1 MASIQFRTPRP
12 RDSRTALD
20 RLQRDM
26 MRAFDRLGT
35 GTAPAGGNPFPPVN
49 LYESKDGYVLT
60 AEIPGV
66 DSEDLEVS
74 VEGERV
80 TIGGKR
86 SIEYPTDGSTSLH
99 RRERQVGVFR
109 RTFNLPEPA
118 DPEKTEAL
126 RRHGILMVRIPK
138 AESAQP
144 RRISV
149 RAS

>member
-1 MASIQFRTPRP
+1 
-12 RDSRTALD
+12 
-20 RLQRDM
+20 M

-35 GTAPAGGNPFPPVN
+35 GPATGRGTPFPPVN
-49 LYESKDGYVLT
+49 LYESADGYVLT

-66 DSEDLEVS
+66 KSDDVEVS
-74 VEGERV
+74 VEEERI

-86 SIEYPTDGSTSLH
+86 AIEYPSDGSTSLH
-99 RRERQVGVFR
+99 RRERQAGVFR

-118 DPEKTEAL
+118 DPEKTEAIC
-126 RRHGILMVRIPK
+126 RHGVLMVRLPK
-138 AESAQP
+138 AEAHQP

>member
-1 MASIQFRTPRP
+1 MASIQFRGPR
-12 RDSRTALD
+12 SRESWTELD

-35 GTAPAGGNPFPPVN
+35 GVAPARGAPFPPVN
-49 LYESKDGYVLT
+49 LYESSEGYVLT

-66 DSEDLEVS
+66 KSEDLEVS

-80 TIGGKR
+80 TLGGKR
-86 SIEYPTDGSTSLH
+86 AIDYPTDGSTSLH
-99 RRERQVGVFR
+99 RRERQAGSFR
-109 RTFNLPEPA
+109 RTFTLPEPA
-118 DPEKTEAL
+118 DPEKTEAIC
-126 RRHGILMVRIPK
+126 RHGILMVRIPK

>member
-1 MASIQFRTPRP
+1 MATIRFRSPRS
-12 RDSRTALD
+12 RDSLGALD

-26 MRAFDRLGT
+26 MHAFDRLGT
-35 GTAPAGGNPFPPVN
+35 RGDPARGTPFPPVN
-49 LYESKDGYVLT
+49 LYEDAEGYVLT

-66 DSEDLEVS
+66 KSEDLEVS

-86 SIEYPTDGSTSLH
+86 NIEYPSDGSTSLH
-99 RRERQVGVFR
+99 RRERQTGVFR
-109 RTFNLPEPA
+109 RAFNLPEPA
-118 DPEKTEAL
+118 DPEKTEAIC
-126 RRHGILMVRIPK
+126 RHGILMVRIPK

>member
-1 MASIQFRTPRP
+1 
-12 RDSRTALD
+12 
-20 RLQRDM
+20 M
-26 MRAFDRLGT
+26 MQAFDRLGT
-35 GTAPAGGNPFPPVN
+35 GVVPARGTPFPPVN
-49 LYESKDGYVLT
+49 LYEVTEGYVLT

-66 DSEDLEVS
+66 KAEDLDVS

-80 TIGGKR
+80 TIRGERG
-86 SIEYPTDGSTSLH
+86 IEYPSDGSTSLH
-99 RRERQVGVFR
+99 RRERQAGVFR

-118 DPEKTEAL
+118 DPEKTEAIC
-126 RRHGILMVRIPK
+126 RHGILMVRIPK

>member
-1 MASIQFRTPRP
+1 MATIRFRSPW
-12 RDSRTALD
+12 SGGSWSALD
-20 RLQRDM
+20 QLQSEM

-35 GTAPAGGNPFPPVN
+35 GAGPARGTPFPPVN
-49 LYESKDGYVLT
+49 LYETAEGYVLT

-66 DSEDLEVS
+66 KSEDLEVS

-86 SIEYPTDGSTSLH
+86 AIEYPSDGNTSLH
-99 RRERQVGVFR
+99 RRERQSGVFR
-109 RTFNLPEPA
+109 RAFSLPEPA
-118 DPEKTEAL
+118 DPEKTEAIC
-126 RRHGILMVRIPK
+126 RHGILMVRIPK
-138 AESAQP
+138 AASHQP

>member
-1 MASIQFRTPRP
+1 MASIRFRSPRS
-12 RDSRTALD
+12 RDSWGALD
-20 RLQRDM
+20 QLQRDM

-35 GTAPAGGNPFPPVN
+35 GVGPARGTPFPPVN
-49 LYESKDGYVLT
+49 LYESDGGYVLT

-66 DSEDLEVS
+66 KSEDLDVS

-86 SIEYPTDGSTSLH
+86 AIQYPTDGSTSLH
-99 RRERQVGVFR
+99 RRERQAGVFR
-109 RTFNLPEPA
+109 RSFNLPEPA
-118 DPEKTEAL
+118 DPEKTEAIC
-126 RRHGILMVRIPK
+126 RHGILMVRIPK

>member
-1 MASIQFRTPRP
+1 
-12 RDSRTALD
+12 
-20 RLQRDM
+20 M

-35 GTAPAGGNPFPPVN
+35 GVGPSSGTPFPPVN
-49 LYESKDGYVLT
+49 LYESTDGYVLT

-66 DSEDLEVS
+66 KSEDLDVS

-80 TIGGKR
+80 TIGGR
-86 SIEYPTDGSTSLH
+86 RAVEYSTDGSTSLH
-99 RRERQVGVFR
+99 RRERQSGVFR

-118 DPEKTEAL
+118 DPEKTEAIC
-126 RRHGILMVRIPK
+126 RHGILMVRIPK

>member
-1 MASIQFRTPRP
+1 MATIRFRSPQ
-12 RDSRTALD
+12 SRASWAALD
-20 RLQRDM
+20 QLQRDM
-26 MRAFDRLGT
+26 MHAFDRLGAGLGPT
-35 GTAPAGGNPFPPVN
+35 RGTPFPAVN
-49 LYESKDGYVLT
+49 LYESAEGYVLT

-66 DSEDLEVS
+66 RTEDLDVC

-86 SIEYPTDGSTSLH
+86 TIEYPRDGSTSLH
-99 RRERQVGVFR
+99 RRERQAGSFR
-109 RTFNLPEPA
+109 RTFTLPEPA
-118 DPEKTEAL
+118 DPEKTEAIC
-126 RRHGILMVRIPK
+126 RHGILMVRIPK